1 MGQDREAGLRQQIG
15 ALEEKVAA
23 LTSEQEDLLVMLADQ
38 VGEESRVRLTSRRR
52 SKSHKQSVER
62 GGRG

>member
-38 VGEESRVRLTSRRR
+38 VGEE
-52 SKSHKQSVER
+52 
-62 GGRG
+62 